1 MKTVRVLVLEDDL
14 ETLSVIMNVL
24 KDLEDKL
31 LKGDE
36 KRDVAVTVF
45 SEYTQVEDYL
55 NKLEESKFDVV
66 LLDRD
71 CKLGGSF
78 HGLDLDKFEKDKIIG
93 ISSVP
98 EYNEHLRSHGVCNVI
113 TKGYDKL
120 DEFSTNLCII
130 VWKIISFSKDV

>member
-1 MKTVRVLVLEDDL
+1 
-14 ETLSVIMNVL
+14 MNVL

-31 LKGDE
+31 LKSDE
-36 KRDVAVTVF
+36 RRDVAVTVF
-45 SEYTQVEDYL
+45 SEYTQAEDYL

-78 HGLDLDKFEKDKIIG
+78 HVLNLDKFGKDKIIG

-98 EYNEHLRSHGVCNVI
+98 EYNEILQRSGVLRTI
-113 TKGYDKL
+113 TKEY
-120 DEFSTNLCII
+120 SNLELFAKRL
-130 VWKIISFSKDV
+130 VDVIQITLR

>member
-24 KDLEDKL
+24 KDLENKL
-31 LKGDE
+31 LKSDE
-36 KRDVAVTVF
+36 GRDVAVTVF

-55 NKLEESKFDVV
+55 NNMKESNFDTV

-78 HGLDLDKFEKDKIIG
+78 HTLDLDKFRKDRIIG

-98 EYNEHLRSHGVCNVI
+98 GYNNNLRM
-113 TKGYDKL
+113 KGIESIVEKDYQ
-120 DEFSTNLCII
+120 NLE
-130 VWKIISFSKDV
+130 SFSKELSQILSVLFT

>member
-24 KDLEDKL
+24 KDLENKL
-31 LKGDE
+31 LKSDE
-36 KRDVAVTVF
+36 RRDVAVTVF

-78 HGLDLDKFEKDKIIG
+78 HTLDLNKFGKDKIIG

-98 EYNEHLRSHGVCNVI
+98 EYNDHLVKVGVKTTI
-113 TKGYDKL
+113 
-120 DEFSTNLCII
+120 
-130 VWKIISFSKDV
+130 SKDYLMLDTFASQLLETLFRVSRR

>member
-31 LKGDE
+31 LKSDE
-36 KRDVAVTVF
+36 RRDVAVTVF
-45 SEYTQVEDYL
+45 SEYTQAEDYL

-78 HGLDLDKFEKDKIIG
+78 HVLNLDKFGKDKIIG

-98 EYNEHLRSHGVCNVI
+98 EYNEILQRSGVLRTI
-113 TKGYDKL
+113 TKEY
-120 DEFSTNLCII
+120 SNLELFAKRL
-130 VWKIISFSKDV
+130 VDVIQITLR